1 VQKVWGKW
9 HRGHKCAES
18 IQLNVIQEVWDLLES
33 KAPYSPPDQ
42 QSDVQSEQ
50 AFMAISEAAISGSEG
65 PRTLKIKGLI
75 QGIEVLM
82 LIDSGSSHSFV
93 SEQVATLLEGITA
106 SRQSVKVKVANGQF
120 LYSRA
125 ELPNAIWSIQGYQF

>member
-1 VQKVWGKW
+1 
-9 HRGHKCAES
+9 
-18 IQLNVIQEVWDLLES
+18 
-33 KAPYSPPDQ
+33 
-42 QSDVQSEQ
+42 
-50 AFMAISEAAISGSEG
+50 
-65 PRTLKIKGLI
+65 
-75 QGIEVLM
+75 VLM

-93 SEQVATLLEGITA
+93 SEQVAILLEGITA